1 MGPAL
6 LDGSIYGQG
15 VDEPLAEQSGVQRE
29 VPQQALKWSR
39 RKNGEAGSALG
50 RKMWHAAL
58 LGFPSLYL
66 PPNSGCGIGSH
77 QKGCM
82 ALAATAAGKRN
93 ANPTALSQR
102 VCHLP
107 RAITSGR
114 AGKKEGMVWD

>member
-66 PPNSGCGIGSH
+66 PP
-77 QKGCM
+77 
-82 ALAATAAGKRN
+82 
-93 ANPTALSQR
+93 
-102 VCHLP
+102 
-107 RAITSGR
+107 
-114 AGKKEGMVWD
+114 

>member
-29 VPQQALKWSR
+29 VPQQALKWNR